1 LVTKTLFIQFGK
13 IKNMK
18 NRYSKEFG
26 KKEKVL
32 NYTCQTYQLSR
43 PNKVGTVM
51 ALIRECQPKTF
62 EEWEKWYFEN
72 AKTDGKIPVKIT
84 KESLA
89 ELGERLHVKIKEIVI
104 PEWTEAFN
112 QLTLQDCVD
121 YIVNLTI
128 NRTYDGFI
136 REKSVIEDNLAK
148 LFPKIRF
155 EESDPE
161 LDHAGDIDY
170 LGWVGNRAFGIQI
183 KPVTANA
190 NFGNYSASE
199 RMKASFVAFTEKYG
213 GAVFIVF
220 SIDDKIKNQEVITQI
235 EVEINRLLKE

>member
-1 LVTKTLFIQFGK
+1 MIMRKQVTKRF
-13 IKNMK
+13 
-18 NRYSKEFG
+18 SKEFG

-32 NYTCQTYQLSR
+32 NYATQTYQLSR
-43 PNKVGTVM
+43 PNKVGAVM

-62 EEWEKWYFEN
+62 EQWEKWYFEN
-72 AKTDGKIPVKIT
+72 ANTDGKTPTKIT
-84 KESLA
+84 KESLE
-89 ELGERLHVKIKEIVI
+89 ELGERLFVKIKEIVI

-121 YIVNLTI
+121 YIFNLTI

-148 LFPKIRF
+148 EFPNVKF

-170 LGWVGNRAFGIQI
+170 LGWVGKKAFGIQI
-183 KPVTANA
+183 KPVTAKA
-190 NFGNYSASE
+190 NFGNYSATE
-199 RMKASFVAFTEKYG
+199 RMKASFSDFTKKFG
-213 GAVFIVF
+213 GQVFVVF
-220 SIDDKIKNQEVITQI
+220 SIDDKIKNEDVIGLI
-235 EVEINRLLKE
+235 ADEIKRLT